1 MSRNPCVYI
10 LTNKPGGILYIGV
23 TADLPARVAQHR
35 RGEGSAFC
43 RRWGLDRLVYAEA
56 FPTMEDAIAREK
68 VLKKWRREWK
78 VALIEGANPE
88 WRELGLVI

>member
-1 MSRNPCVYI
+1 MSRNPTVYI
-10 LTNKPGGILYIGV
+10 LTNKPNGVLYVGV

-88 WRELGLVI
+88 WRELGLVF

>member
-1 MSRNPCVYI
+1 MVRAPCVYI
-10 LTNKPGGILYIGV
+10 LTNKPNGVLYVGV
-23 TADLPARVAQHR
+23 TANLAARVAQHR

-56 FPTMEDAIAREK
+56 FPTMEAAIAREK
-68 VLKKWRREWK
+68 VLKKWRRAWK

-88 WRELGLVI
+88 WAELGLVF

>member
-35 RGEGSAFC
+35 RGEGSVFC

-56 FPTMEDAIAREK
+56 FATMEDAIAREK

-88 WRELGLVI
+88 WRELGLVF

>member
-23 TADLPARVAQHR
+23 TGDLPARIAQHR

-43 RRWGLDRLVYAEA
+43 RRWGLDRLVYAEVC
-56 FPTMEDAIAREK
+56 PTMEDAIAREK
-68 VLKKWRREWK
+68 VLKKWRRDWK
-78 VALIEGANPE
+78 VALIEGANPG
-88 WRELGLVI
+88 WGDLGLVF

>member
-1 MSRNPCVYI
+1 MPRKPCVYI
-10 LTNKPGGILYIGV
+10 LTNKPDGVLYVGV
-23 TADLPARVAQHR
+23 TADLAARVAQHR

-56 FPTMEDAIAREK
+56 CPDMVSAIAREK

-78 VALIEGANPE
+78 VALIEQANPG
-88 WRELGLVI
+88 WAELGLVL